1 MPLILLLL
9 VAAASAALTA
19 AVVARYPHAAAG
31 DATAGAVEE
40 VVEEAVEHSAA
51 ARTWLERRR
60 DPTVATGLALSV
72 ALLVAIGGGLLLAV
86 LAALVRSFDV
96 LLDLDAGTARFG
108 HAHASHWSTRG
119 LELVTQLGETHT
131 VVALG
136 VVVGVVEV
144 ARTRRA
150 AIVPFLV
157 LVVAGDSAVTNAVK
171 SLVDRARPT
180 LNPVAHTLGPSFPSG
195 HSSTAAAFYA
205 ACALLLGRGRG
216 PRTRTALAAV
226 AVGIAVAVAAS
237 RVLLDVHWLSDVVGG
252 LALGFAWFSV
262 CAIAFGGR
270 LMRFGAPVE
279 VAESEARRADAGER
293 EPADVGAGHV

>member
-9 VAAASAALTA
+9 AVLTSAALA
-19 AVVARYPHAAAG
+19 AVVAARYPHPAPGAAA
-31 DATAGAVEE
+31 TGAVEE
-40 VVEEAVEHSAA
+40 VVEEAAEHSAA

-96 LLDLDAGTARFG
+96 LLDLDAGIARFG
-108 HAHASHWSTRG
+108 NAHASHWSTRG
-119 LELVTQLGETHT
+119 LQLVTQLGETHT

-136 VVVGVVEV
+136 IVVGVVELV
-144 ARTRRA
+144 RTRRA
-150 AIVPFLV
+150 AVVAFLV

-205 ACALLLGRGRG
+205 ACALLLGRSRG
-216 PRTRTALAAV
+216 PRVRTALAAA
-226 AVGIAVAVAAS
+226 AVGIAVGVAAS

-252 LALGFAWFSV
+252 LALGFAWFSI

-270 LMRFGAPVE
+270 LLRFGAPVA
-279 VAESEARRADAGER
+279 VAEAEARHGDAGER